1 MSNIIDDYD
10 DEAGDQAKDPVRSR
24 MKKLEK
30 ELQER
35 EKQLAEAA
43 QAQRELA
50 FLKAGVPADNPMAKY
65 FVKGYEGDITADA
78 IRAAAQEAGLIATE
92 KAQDERSVQEQQ
104 AWNRLQKASRAGETS
119 EPVTD
124 WNAKINQA
132 RNQEEVLQ
140 ILAQARQEA
149 ENI

>member
-1 MSNIIDDYD
+1 MSNITDDYD
-10 DEAGDQAKDPVRSR
+10 DEASDHAKDPVRSR

-30 ELQER
+30 DLQER
-35 EKQLAEAA
+35 EKQLVEAS

-50 FLKAGVPADNPMAKY
+50 FLKAGVPADDPMTKY
-65 FVKGYEGDITADA
+65 FVKGYDGEVNPDA
-78 IRAAAQEAGLIATE
+78 IRAAAQEAGLIAVQ
-92 KAQDERSVQEQQ
+92 KAEDSRTQAEQQ
-104 AWNRLQKASRAGETS
+104 AWSRLQKASRAGETS
-119 EPVTD
+119 EPVVD
-124 WNAKINQA
+124 WNSKISQA